1 MQSSTTGKA
10 INHSACLYPAGVK
23 AALADEIDED
33 FSGVSL
39 ESVLVRKTLPVME
52 EQDQHIC
59 ELRSSPCFILF
70 FFRTHPPEMGT
81 GYVRPQCLAP
91 S

>member
-39 ESVLVRKTLPVME
+39 ESVLVRKNLPVME
-52 EQDQHIC
+52 EQYQHIC
-59 ELRSSPCFILF
+59 ELRSSPCFMLF
-70 FFRTHPPEMGT
+70 FLGPSTPPKWARAM
-81 GYVRPQCLAP
+81 
-91 S
+91 